1 MVRIVDDE
9 KLKAVVVID
18 KNGQEQI
25 LRCYHKASRAMN
37 FFPGEGGPT
46 IEKLVDIDTGGKG
59 AKTKVV
65 GYQLG
70 LSSSTSG
77 PFCEKFM
84 DSAPEI
90 QEAFVKAGFEK
101 PEIFTPAST
110 QMMRF
115 ARDRLRCVFR

>member
-1 MVRIVDDE
+1 MIRIVDDE
-9 KLKAVVVID
+9 KVTAVIAIND
-18 KNGQEQI
+18 GGEERT
-25 LRCYHKASRAMN
+25 LRCWYKTSRAMN
-37 FFPGEGGPT
+37 FFPGVGGPT
-46 IEKLVDIDTGGKG
+46 IEKLIDIDTGGKG

-70 LSSSTSG
+70 LSSSLSG

-90 QEAFVKAGFEK
+90 QEAFVKAGFAK

-110 QMMRF
+110 RMIRF
-115 ARDRLRCVFR
+115 VHSGLRCVFG